1 MEKISNQIYLAAI
14 NYNLLI
20 SGIWPFDFW
29 KSLKNKDVK
38 KVKLI
43 NAILAEAAK
52 ENKIK
57 QADRTIINETIL
69 QAYRNAIKKEEFFHI
84 IGLENY
90 DWFKRNGI
98 SVIKTSSCSI
108 KWPDRLY
115 QNISTYLFFRDYERF
130 SLTVY
135 YNSDFI
141 KCDIF
146 PDKKFIMS
154 VDFTANIIHYIR
166 NFFKCA

>member
-20 SGIWPFDFW
+20 SGIWLFDFW

-108 KWPDRLY
+108 KWPDRLC

-130 SLTVY
+130 SLTINY
-135 YNSDFI
+135 SSNFI
-141 KCDIF
+141 KCNLF
-146 PDKKFIMS
+146 PNKNFAMS
-154 VDFTANIIHYIR
+154 ADFTSNIVQYVK
-166 NFFKCA
+166 NFFKCT